1 MKKTFIFLCLFIL
14 LIPSI
19 VFANDKVDVYLFYG
33 ETCPHCA
40 NEKKMFAEYMKE
52 NDDINLHLYEVYY
65 SRENQKLMQKM
76 ADDLGINVS
85 GVPFT
90 IIGDKHFIGYSES
103 YTKDKIIK
111 TIKEEKIAIKEGNK
125 DNNQNDET
133 NENIIN
139 LPIIGEL
146 DINNL
151 SLPVI
156 TIIFGIIDGFN
167 PCAMWVLL
175 FLISILIGMEN
186 KRRRLILGSTFILTS
201 TIMYFLFMVAWL
213 NFALFIG
220 ATLWIKILV
229 GLVGIGGGIY
239 SLTNGI
245 KRQDDGCEI
254 VDDKKRNNM
263 FTKIKEA
270 TAKKSFLLAM
280 IGIIALAISVNFI
293 ELLCSAGLPV
303 IYTQILALNNV
314 STIDYYLFIMLYMLF
329 FMLDDLIVFIIAMTT
344 LKMTGISTKYSKM
357 TKIIGGILM
366 LIIGLLLIFK
376 PELLTF
382 S

>member
-1 MKKTFIFLCLFIL
+1 MKKIFIFLCLFIL

-111 TIKEEKIAIKEGNK
+111 TIKEEKKA
-125 DNNQNDET
+125 NNQNDET

-146 DINNL
+146 DTNNL

-156 TIIFGIIDGFN
+156 TIIFGILDGFN

-186 KRRRLILGSTFILTS
+186 KRRRIILGSTFILTS

>member
-1 MKKTFIFLCLFIL
+1 MKKIFIFLCLFIL

-111 TIKEEKIAIKEGNK
+111 TIKEEKKA
-125 DNNQNDET
+125 NNQNDET

-146 DINNL
+146 DTNNL

-186 KRRRLILGSTFILTS
+186 KRRRIILGSTFILTS

>member
-1 MKKTFIFLCLFIL
+1 MKKIFIFLCLFIL

-111 TIKEEKIAIKEGNK
+111 TIKEEKIAIKDGKK

-146 DINNL
+146 DTNNL

-186 KRRRLILGSTFILTS
+186 KRRRIILGSTFILTS

>member
-1 MKKTFIFLCLFIL
+1 MKKIFIFLCLFIL

-111 TIKEEKIAIKEGNK
+111 TIKEEKKA
-125 DNNQNDET
+125 NNQNDET

-146 DINNL
+146 DTNNL

-156 TIIFGIIDGFN
+156 TIIFGILDGFN

-186 KRRRLILGSTFILTS
+186 KRRRIILGSTFILTS

-366 LIIGLLLIFK
+366 LIIGLLLLFK